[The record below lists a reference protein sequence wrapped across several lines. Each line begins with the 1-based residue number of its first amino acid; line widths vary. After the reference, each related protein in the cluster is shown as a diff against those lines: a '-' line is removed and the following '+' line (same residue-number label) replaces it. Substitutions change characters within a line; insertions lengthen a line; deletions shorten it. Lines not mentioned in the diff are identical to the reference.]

1 MTSES
6 HDNGFGW
13 YLGAFV
19 LGAAAGVT
27 VTLLTAPRSGRE
39 TRERLKSA
47 ALDLKKT
54 VEQVPG
60 AIQRAGAKAV
70 KAGQAAFEQAQDKV
84 SSCCVTST
92 DGSSSR

>member
-6 HDNGFGW
+6 PVNGFGW

-27 VTLLTAPRSGRE
+27 ITLLTAPRSGRE

-47 ALDLKKT
+47 ALDLEKM
-54 VEQVPG
+54 VERVPG
-60 AIQRAGAKAV
+60 AIQSAVTKTV
-70 KAGQAAFEQAQDKV
+70 KAGQAAFEQAATK
-84 SSCCVTST
+84 
-92 DGSSSR
+92 